1 MLEKLTRVVEH
12 VERVSR
18 RAPSRADTEPEDE
31 PSEREKEHDDS
42 MAVDDDFE
50 PPARAK
56 PKRKPK
62 KEIPVGKNG
71 LKKRRVVKQRMTL
84 DAKGYMGK
92 CPLQ

>member
-50 PPARAK
+50 PPARAN
-56 PKRKPK
+56 PK

-92 CPLQ
+92 RPLQ